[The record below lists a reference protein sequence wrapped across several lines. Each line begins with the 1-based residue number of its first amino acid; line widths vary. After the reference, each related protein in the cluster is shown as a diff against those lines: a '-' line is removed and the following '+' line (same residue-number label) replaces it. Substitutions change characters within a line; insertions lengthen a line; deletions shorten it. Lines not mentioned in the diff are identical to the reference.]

1 MNYRRTLLALL
12 LAGSG
17 AACDA
22 SGPGSDPAGP
32 GGPSGLP
39 PASPP
44 SPPVPGAAAS
54 LGGCQVFPHDNAWN
68 RDVRAD
74 PVAANSAALLG
85 VMSPGNALHL
95 DLGTTEEYYG
105 IPYTVVPADQ
115 PLVTIEYGTDGAD
128 YGDESDPGPM
138 PIPTNAP
145 IEGGSTA
152 APNPGAGDRHVL
164 VVRQGECVLYELY
177 NAVRTA
183 GGFRVSSSARW
194 DLTVNATR
202 PAGWTSAD
210 AAGLPILPGLLRY
223 DEVAAGAIRHALRFT
238 VPHVRRAYV
247 APASHC
253 GQYADATLPPYGTRA
268 RLKADFSL
276 APYTG
281 DALVLL
287 TALKTYGLMLADQGS
302 AWYVTGTSDPR
313 WEDAL
318 DQLRAHPVRGS
329 DFELLA
335 SGAMTSC

>member
-1 MNYRRTLLALL
+1 MSYRRTLLALL
-12 LAGSG
+12 LAGCSPSG
-17 AACDA
+17 TT
-22 SGPGSDPAGP
+22 PDPAGP
-32 GGPSGLP
+32 GGPSGP
-39 PASPP
+39 PAAPP
-44 SPPVPGAAAS
+44 APPVPGASAS
-54 LGGCQVFPHDNAWN
+54 LGGCQIFPNDNAWN
-68 RDVRAD
+68 RDVSAD
-74 PVAANSAALLG
+74 PVAANSAALLA
-85 VMSPGNALHL
+85 VMSSGSALHL

-105 IPYTVVPADQ
+105 IPFTVVPADQ
-115 PLVTIEYGTDGAD
+115 PMVPIAFGTDGAD

-138 PIPTNAP
+138 PIPLDAP

-152 APNPGAGDRHVL
+152 DPNPGSGDRHVL

-177 NAVRTA
+177 NTVRTA
-183 GGFRVSSSARW
+183 SGFRVSSSARW

-223 DEVAAGAIRHALRFT
+223 EELESGAIRHALRFT

-253 GQYADATLPPYGTRA
+253 GQYADASLPPYGTRA

-276 APYTG
+276 APYSG
-281 DALVLL
+281 DALILL

-302 AWYVTGTSDPR
+302 GWYVTGTSDPR

-335 SGAMTSC
+335 SGPMTTC

>member
-12 LAGSG
+12 LAGCG
-17 AACDA
+17 A
-22 SGPGSDPAGP
+22 SGGDPAGP
-32 GGPSGLP
+32 GGAPGPTSP
-39 PASPP
+39 PP

-54 LGGCQVFPHDNAWN
+54 LGGCQIFPNDNPWN
-68 RDVRAD
+68 RDVSAD
-74 PVAANSAALLG
+74 PVAANSAALLS

-105 IPYTVVPADQ
+105 IPFTVVPSDQ

-138 PIPTNAP
+138 PIPLNAP
-145 IEGGSTA
+145 IEGGSA
-152 APNPGAGDRHVL
+152 ADPDPASGDRHVL

-177 NAVRTA
+177 NTVRTA
-183 GGFRVSSSARW
+183 SGFRVSSSARW
-194 DLTVNATR
+194 GLTVNAIR

-223 DEVAAGAIRHALRFT
+223 DEVASGAIRHALRFT

-247 APASHC
+247 APAGHC
-253 GQYADATLPPYGTRA
+253 GQYADASLPPYGTRA
-268 RLKADFSL
+268 RLKAGFSL
-276 APYTG
+276 APYSG

-302 AWYVTGTSDPR
+302 GWYVTGTSDPR

-335 SGAMTSC
+335 SGPMTVC

>member
-1 MNYRRTLLALL
+1 MSYRRTLLALL
-12 LAGSG
+12 LAGCSPSG
-17 AACDA
+17 TT
-22 SGPGSDPAGP
+22 PDPAGP
-32 GGPSGLP
+32 GGPSGP
-39 PASPP
+39 PAAPP
-44 SPPVPGAAAS
+44 APPVPGASAS
-54 LGGCQVFPHDNAWN
+54 LGGCQIFPNDNAWN
-68 RDVRAD
+68 RDVSAD
-74 PVAANSAALLG
+74 PVAANSAALLA
-85 VMSPGNALHL
+85 VMSSGSALHL

-105 IPYTVVPADQ
+105 IPFTVVPADQ
-115 PLVTIEYGTDGAD
+115 PMVPIAFGTDGAD

-138 PIPTNAP
+138 PIPLDAP

-152 APNPGAGDRHVL
+152 DPNPGSGDRHVL

-177 NAVRTA
+177 NTVRTA
-183 GGFRVSSSARW
+183 SGFRVSSSARW

-223 DEVAAGAIRHALRFT
+223 EELESGAIRHALRFT

-253 GQYADATLPPYGTRA
+253 GQYADASLPPYGTRA

-276 APYTG
+276 APYSG

-302 AWYVTGTSDPR
+302 GWYVTGTSDPR

-335 SGAMTSC
+335 SGPMTTC